1 MGLTRIQ
8 LIVGEPAQERRA
20 GHHGRTGIEPNR
32 NEIDSFCVNYD
43 NSCQSH
49 KYIKI
54 YFYKVYSKL
63 GKIGSVT
70 NMKGNY

>member
-8 LIVGEPAQERRA
+8 SIVGAPALERRA
-20 GHHGRTGIEPNR
+20 GKHGITGIESNS
-32 NEIDSFCVNYD
+32 NEIDSFCINYD
-43 NSCQSH
+43 NNCQSQ